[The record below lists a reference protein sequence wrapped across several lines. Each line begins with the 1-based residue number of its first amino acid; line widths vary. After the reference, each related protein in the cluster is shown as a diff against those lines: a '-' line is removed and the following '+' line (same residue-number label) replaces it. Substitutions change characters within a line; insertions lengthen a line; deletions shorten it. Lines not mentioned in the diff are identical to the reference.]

1 MTLEWVGLVPG
12 KRESRRFVGEYTL
25 DQKDIIE
32 QRHHDDTVAFGG
44 WAIDLHPAEGVYSTH
59 NGCMQYHSKGIYEIP
74 YRCFVSKDIKNL
86 FFAGRCI
93 SASHVAHGSS
103 RVMAT
108 SGLGGQ
114 AVGMAAAQC
123 LSDGLLP
130 VELIAATHMHKLQ
143 QKLNLAG
150 QSIPLVPID
159 VNGNLAAK
167 AKVSAS
173 SELSLSEIPFDGPW
187 YTLDYSTA
195 QLLPLEPGIPY
206 KFEVEVDASE
216 ETNLTVELRYAEKA
230 KNYTP
235 DIIAETVKFNL
246 RKGTQKVNIDLTKN
260 LPCQQYAFVTFM
272 RNDKIRLRMSEMRCT
287 GLLSVFNKF
296 NYASI
301 ASTRRFNQSAE
312 INLYTNC
319 PEYLINNKWFRLCIG
334 YITKVHKIDLI
345 NEYNGN
351 KISRMMHQAD
361 IHRLKILIEN
371 GGIYLDLDMITLKSY
386 YHLLDESRTIYE
398 PEIEYKSED
407 TIIGLNN
414 CIILTPPQ
422 SPFLIEAL
430 KLFDNFKDDN
440 HIGSTSIAGP
450 YELYNNDS
458 LDLKTSVKI
467 VEPKRLTGVDY
478 QGWDPVHLFNH
489 YRPKLL
495 KDSFALHLWEN
506 LWHEKWLFPITVEHI
521 RTINTTFT
529 SILKPYFDSIDYEY

>member
-1 MTLEWVGLVPG
+1 MGAEEKQVYGELFAPDKGEYGELLGHSIYFYSKDTGKPVKFVPPAYALEDIKEIPRWNRINASEHGCKFWWLEYGGRLDTIHDTEEIKWEIWKVVYGVWNYIKNSGNFPEAETMTLEWVGLVPG

-195 QLLPLEPGIPY
+195 QLLPLEPGILY
-206 KFEVEVDASE
+206 KFEVEIDASE

-272 RNDKIRLRMSEMRCT
+272 RMIRYVC
-287 GLLSVFNKF
+287 V
-296 NYASI
+296 
-301 ASTRRFNQSAE
+301 
-312 INLYTNC
+312 
-319 PEYLINNKWFRLCIG
+319 
-334 YITKVHKIDLI
+334 
-345 NEYNGN
+345 
-351 KISRMMHQAD
+351 
-361 IHRLKILIEN
+361 
-371 GGIYLDLDMITLKSY
+371 
-386 YHLLDESRTIYE
+386 
-398 PEIEYKSED
+398 
-407 TIIGLNN
+407 
-414 CIILTPPQ
+414 
-422 SPFLIEAL
+422 
-430 KLFDNFKDDN
+430 
-440 HIGSTSIAGP
+440 
-450 YELYNNDS
+450 
-458 LDLKTSVKI
+458 
-467 VEPKRLTGVDY
+467 
-478 QGWDPVHLFNH
+478 
-489 YRPKLL
+489 
-495 KDSFALHLWEN
+495 
-506 LWHEKWLFPITVEHI
+506 
-521 RTINTTFT
+521 
-529 SILKPYFDSIDYEY
+529 